1 MLASLSLAPSADA
14 QQQPKTAVA
23 DDIFVDHPSM
33 DRNAT
38 VMPAA
43 DAKPVAS
50 IFSERPI
57 GDASVARLPGGGW
70 ILTGTT
76 LRSGVRHGVE
86 LWTSPD
92 AKAWTRIGP
101 ARISGAGIVPGDV
114 SERYLAPSVT
124 VAGDKLYLAFSS
136 EERRGGKE
144 CVSTCRFG

>member
-86 LWTSPD
+86 LWTRSEEH
-92 AKAWTRIGP
+92 TSELQSLM
-101 ARISGAGIVPGDV
+101 RISYAVFCLKKKKKTV
-114 SERYLAPSVT
+114 KYL
-124 VAGDKLYLAFSS
+124 
-136 EERRGGKE
+136 
-144 CVSTCRFG
+144 

>member
-1 MLASLSLAPSADA
+1 MKVQTKTSMTGLMLAWLSLAPSAYA
-14 QQQPKTAVA
+14 QQKPKTAVA
-23 DDIFVDHPSM
+23 DDTFSDHPSM

-76 LRSGVRHGVE
+76 LRRGVRHGVE

-92 AKAWTRIGP
+92 ATAWTRIGP
-101 ARISGAGIVPGDV
+101 ARLAGAGLVP
-114 SERYLAPSVT
+114 EI
-124 VAGDKLYLAFSS
+124 
-136 EERRGGKE
+136 
-144 CVSTCRFG
+144 